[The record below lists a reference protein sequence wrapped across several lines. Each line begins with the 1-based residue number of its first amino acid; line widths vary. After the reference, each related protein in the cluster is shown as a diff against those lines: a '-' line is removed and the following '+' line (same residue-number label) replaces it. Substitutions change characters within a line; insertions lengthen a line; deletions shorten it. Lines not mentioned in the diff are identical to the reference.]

1 MRWIRL
7 FGDPRIEKKG
17 FLTDAPFMYEA
28 QNGDLL
34 MLWSSYS
41 IPNYGDK
48 GFGGY
53 TVAVARSK
61 SGKIEGPWHHEDELL
76 MDRNAGHSSL
86 FTGLNGKTYLATHYP
101 DTPHGSERPLF
112 KPVEELADGLRVPG
126 FNEVGSASSS
136 KKQK

>member
-1 MRWIRL
+1 MKWIRH
-7 FGDPRIEKKG
+7 FGDPRIEKVG

-28 QNGDLL
+28 LNGDLI

-41 IPNYGDK
+41 NPNYGDA
-48 GFGGY
+48 GYGGY

-61 SGKIEGPWHHEDELL
+61 SGKIEGPWAHDELLL

-86 FTGLNGKTYLATHYP
+86 FRDLQGQLYLSTHYP

-112 KPVEELADGLRVPG
+112 VKVLETESCLEIVD
-126 FNEVGSASSS
+126 
-136 KKQK
+136 K